1 MNTQADID
9 TSTDAADNNN
19 LEGLTELATLVAA
32 AQDALTDDMV
42 TRLSSVFSEGIT
54 LLDRLVR
61 NEGVVHL
68 LREIDRPENQHFLIG
83 LSNAIT
89 ATSQDLATAPPAKGG
104 VVGLCKLGC
113 DPGTQEGLRMVSLI
127 CAHLSESMRELHR
140 SGG

>member
-1 MNTQADID
+1 MTTETDKP
-9 TSTDAADNNN
+9 TDATDNTN
-19 LEGLTELATLVAA
+19 LDGLTELATLVGA

-68 LREIDRPENQHFLIG
+68 LRELDRPENQHFLIS

-89 ATSQDLATAPPAKGG
+89 AASQDLATAPPAKGG
-104 VVGLCKLGC
+104 VIGLCKLGC
-113 DPGTQEGLRMVSLI
+113 NPGTQEGLRMISLI
-127 CAHLSESMRELHR
+127 CAHMSEGMREIHR
-140 SGG
+140 RGE

>member
-1 MNTQADID
+1 MTTETDK
-9 TSTDAADNNN
+9 STDATDNIN
-19 LEGLTELATLVAA
+19 LDGLTELATLVGA

-68 LREIDRPENQHFLIG
+68 LRELDRPENQHFLIS

-89 ATSQDLATAPPAKGG
+89 AASQDLATAPPAKGG
-104 VVGLCKLGC
+104 VIGLYKLGC

-127 CAHLSESMRELHR
+127 CARLSESMREMHR
-140 SGG
+140 HGS